1 MLKAIHAYET
11 IDKCASAQM
20 SFQNKTSSQI
30 QTKFLELVKKKKGG
44 GASLTRNHSVL
55 LITPHIKCC
64 VTSSRLFV
72 LILLLG
78 MGLTCVHMR
87 IVCL

>member
-1 MLKAIHAYET
+1 
-11 IDKCASAQM
+11 M

-64 VTSSRLFV
+64 VTSSRSVCINSFVGNGVDVCAHAHCV
-72 LILLLG
+72 LIKD
-78 MGLTCVHMR
+78 HKF
-87 IVCL
+87 